1 MLFINVTGAFVKIT
15 DTPYCTQ
22 STDMYLWSAHRVEST
37 EIRHGQWSH
46 EKETIS
52 RIFQKGIEVYIKK
65 FLKNIIL
72 KLKKYISVSL
82 HPNRLHELIF
92 SEFFFL
98 NN

>member
-1 MLFINVTGAFVKIT
+1 MLFINVTGVFVKIT

-52 RIFQKGIEVYIKK
+52 RIFQKGIELYIKK
-65 FLKNIIL
+65 FLK
-72 KLKKYISVSL
+72 KYHTQVEKIYLS
-82 HPNRLHELIF
+82 F
-92 SEFFFL
+92 FTSESSAWTNF
-98 NN
+98 